1 MREGKPSRTSGV
13 VAKGLVYTYHAY
25 PDFGL
30 VSSETAKW
38 ACRFL
43 DQLEKGRLLKW
54 HRLFKYAAAR
64 QLFRLVERCGIPG
77 LALHQSIR
85 KHLIAIQV
93 RKYLDGSN
101 NALVVIGGG
110 LDSLALERSASGSQ
124 EKIVELDHPW
134 TQQTKKSVLKLYS
147 SDTAALHL
155 VEFDASEDSL
165 HEVLQSS
172 DMSSIE
178 AAVFVCEG
186 VLMYLPEEKVRKL
199 LKQVA
204 TVFPDTTLIFT
215 FMDKGHDG
223 SSHFAEATLAARMWL
238 QWAGEPFMWGCP
250 KADLGS
256 LLSSCG
262 LQLVE
267 ILDTRDW
274 HAEGEVKHGLP
285 VASGEYIAIAKRQ

>member
-25 PDFGL
+25 SDLDL

-38 ACRFL
+38 AYRFL

-54 HRLFKYAAAR
+54 HRLFKYATAR
-64 QLFRLVERCGIPG
+64 KLFSLVERCAIPG

-93 RKYLDGSN
+93 RKYLDGPN

-110 LDSLALERSASGSQ
+110 LDSLAVERSASGNQ
-124 EKIVELDHPW
+124 EKIIELDHPS
-134 TQQTKKSVLKLYS
+134 TQQTKKTVLKLYS
-147 SDTAALHL
+147 CDAAPLHL
-155 VEFDASEDSL
+155 VGFDLSEESL

-178 AAVFVCEG
+178 ATVFVCEG
-186 VLMYLPEEKVRKL
+186 VLMYLPEEKVTNLFR
-199 LKQVA
+199 QVA
-204 TVFPDTTLIFT
+204 TVSPDATLIFT
-215 FMDKGHDG
+215 FMDKDHEG
-223 SSHFAEATLAARMWL
+223 SSHFAEATLAARVWL
-238 QWAGEPFMWGCP
+238 QLVGEPFMWGCS
-250 KADLGS
+250 KADIGT
-256 LLSSCG
+256 LLSTCG

-274 HAEGEVKHGLP
+274 RAQGEMKHGLP
-285 VASGEYIAIAKRQ
+285 VASGEYIAIAKPQ

>member
-1 MREGKPSRTSGV
+1 
-13 VAKGLVYTYHAY
+13 
-25 PDFGL
+25 
-30 VSSETAKW
+30 
-38 ACRFL
+38 
-43 DQLEKGRLLKW
+43 
-54 HRLFKYAAAR
+54 
-64 QLFRLVERCGIPG
+64 
-77 LALHQSIR
+77 
-85 KHLIAIQV
+85 
-93 RKYLDGSN
+93 
-101 NALVVIGGG
+101 
-110 LDSLALERSASGSQ
+110 
-124 EKIVELDHPW
+124 
-134 TQQTKKSVLKLYS
+134 
-147 SDTAALHL
+147 
-155 VEFDASEDSL
+155 
-165 HEVLQSS
+165 
-172 DMSSIE
+172 MSSIE

-204 TVFPDTTLIFT
+204 TIFPDTTLIFT
-215 FMDKGHDG
+215 FMDKGHEG